1 MKTNNIVYLTDEYI
15 YLKNKKKKDIIR
27 YKINDGIISGGKISN
42 IKNFIKT
49 YEKLLNEF
57 HLNNS
62 LFGDAIKIIVLPS
75 YLPSEINML
84 KNIFMVFNYRKIII
98 EKELKYFKLSNNN
111 AYINVY
117 NNYISISYFD
127 EFKKINNLYF
137 EPKLFKNE
145 QDLIKYLKYILNS
158 KEIYLLGNGNLLNT
172 IFSDLENNTGLKTYL
187 YSNHETYILDK
198 SKQQCQ
204 FLSNDLCCIILP
216 YVLKFKCRKEWV

>member
-84 KNIFMVFNYRKIII
+84 KNIFMVFNYSKIII
-98 EKELKYFKLSNNN
+98 EKELKYLKLSNNN

-117 NNYISISYFD
+117 NNYISISYLD

-172 IFSDLENNTGLKTYL
+172 IFSDLENKTGLKTYL

-198 SKQQCQ
+198 SK
-204 FLSNDLCCIILP
+204 
-216 YVLKFKCRKEWV
+216 

>member
-27 YKINDGIISGGKISN
+27 YNINDGIISGGKISN

-117 NNYISISYFD
+117 NNYISISYLD

-145 QDLIKYLKYILNS
+145 QDLIQYLKYILNS

-172 IFSDLENNTGLKTYL
+172 IFSDLENKTGLKTYL
-187 YSNHETYILDK
+187 YSYHETYILDK
-198 SKQQCQ
+198 SK
-204 FLSNDLCCIILP
+204 
-216 YVLKFKCRKEWV
+216 

>member
-15 YLKNKKKKDIIR
+15 YLNNKKKKDIIR

-198 SKQQCQ
+198 SK
-204 FLSNDLCCIILP
+204 
-216 YVLKFKCRKEWV
+216 

>member
-42 IKNFIKT
+42 IKN
-49 YEKLLNEF
+49 
-57 HLNNS
+57 S

-98 EKELKYFKLSNNN
+98 EKELKYLKLSNNN

-117 NNYISISYFD
+117 NNYISISYLD

-137 EPKLFKNE
+137 EPKL
-145 QDLIKYLKYILNS
+145 
-158 KEIYLLGNGNLLNT
+158 IY
-172 IFSDLENNTGLKTYL
+172 S
-187 YSNHETYILDK
+187 
-198 SKQQCQ
+198 
-204 FLSNDLCCIILP
+204 LS
-216 YVLKFKCRKEWV
+216 

>member
-15 YLKNKKKKDIIR
+15 YLKNKKKKDMIR
-27 YKINDGIISGGKISN
+27 YKISDGIISGGKISN

-98 EKELKYFKLSNNN
+98 EKELKYLKLSNNN

-117 NNYISISYFD
+117 NNYISISYLD
-127 EFKKINNLYF
+127 EFKKIKNLYF

-198 SKQQCQ
+198 SK
-204 FLSNDLCCIILP
+204 
-216 YVLKFKCRKEWV
+216 

>member
-27 YKINDGIISGGKISN
+27 YKISDGIISGGKISN

-117 NNYISISYFD
+117 NNYISISYLD
-127 EFKKINNLYF
+127 EFKKINNLCF

-198 SKQQCQ
+198 SK
-204 FLSNDLCCIILP
+204 
-216 YVLKFKCRKEWV
+216 

>member
-27 YKINDGIISGGKISN
+27 YNINDGIISGGKISN

-117 NNYISISYFD
+117 NNYISISYLD

-145 QDLIKYLKYILNS
+145 QDLIQYLKYILNS

-172 IFSDLENNTGLKTYL
+172 IFSDLENKTGLKTYL

-198 SKQQCQ
+198 SK
-204 FLSNDLCCIILP
+204 
-216 YVLKFKCRKEWV
+216 

>member
-27 YKINDGIISGGKISN
+27 YKISDGIISGGKISN

-75 YLPSEINML
+75 YLSSEINML

-117 NNYISISYFD
+117 NNYISISYLD

-198 SKQQCQ
+198 SK
-204 FLSNDLCCIILP
+204 
-216 YVLKFKCRKEWV
+216 

>member
-49 YEKLLNEF
+49 YEKLLNEY

-98 EKELKYFKLSNNN
+98 EKELKYLKLSNNN
-111 AYINVY
+111 AYIYVY
-117 NNYISISYFD
+117 NNYISISYLD

-145 QDLIKYLKYILNS
+145 QDLIKYFKYILNS

-172 IFSDLENNTGLKTYL
+172 IFSDLENKTGLKTYL

-198 SKQQCQ
+198 SK
-204 FLSNDLCCIILP
+204 
-216 YVLKFKCRKEWV
+216 

>member
-98 EKELKYFKLSNNN
+98 EKELKYFTFH
-111 AYINVY
+111 
-117 NNYISISYFD
+117 SILVESIPLHSIQFD
-127 EFKKINNLYF
+127 S
-137 EPKLFKNE
+137 
-145 QDLIKYLKYILNS
+145 IL
-158 KEIYLLGNGNLLNT
+158 
-172 IFSDLENNTGLKTYL
+172 
-187 YSNHETYILDK
+187 
-198 SKQQCQ
+198 
-204 FLSNDLCCIILP
+204 
-216 YVLKFKCRKEWV
+216 

>member
-27 YKINDGIISGGKISN
+27 YKISDGIISGGKISN

-117 NNYISISYFD
+117 NNYISISYLD

-137 EPKLFKNE
+137 ESKLFKNE

-172 IFSDLENNTGLKTYL
+172 IFSDLENKTGLKTYL

-198 SKQQCQ
+198 SK
-204 FLSNDLCCIILP
+204 
-216 YVLKFKCRKEWV
+216 

>member
-117 NNYISISYFD
+117 NNYISISYLD

-137 EPKLFKNE
+137 EPKLFENE

-172 IFSDLENNTGLKTYL
+172 IFSDLENKTGLKTYL

-198 SKQQCQ
+198 SK
-204 FLSNDLCCIILP
+204 
-216 YVLKFKCRKEWV
+216 